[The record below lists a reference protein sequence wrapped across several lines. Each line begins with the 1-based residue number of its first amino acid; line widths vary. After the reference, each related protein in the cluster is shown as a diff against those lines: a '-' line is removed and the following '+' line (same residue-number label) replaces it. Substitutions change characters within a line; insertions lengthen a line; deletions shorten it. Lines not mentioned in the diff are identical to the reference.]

1 VNVNQN
7 QFIPGAERRT
17 AGSAAESPDHSSRR
31 PPHPTRSPRP
41 GVRSLLPRRRLRTRW
56 ARTRRR
62 PTWTHRRPPGVRRRC
77 LVTRPP
83 WRAPAT
89 AAAGTTMQEG
99 SSWRIATRRARSS
112 ARARTESSSRPST
125 PRYPSHTN
133 LLNPPFL
140 ICGRPPSLELELG

>member
-17 AGSAAESPDHSSRR
+17 AVLPRVRTTARTARR
-31 PPHPTRSPRP
+31 TRPPRP

-56 ARTRRR
+56 ARTR
-62 PTWTHRRPPGVRRRC
+62 RRPPGVRRRC